1 MIRVREFAE
10 QCNCTPQ
17 NIYQHLKN
25 YATEL
30 EGHTQQGR
38 RGILLDEYACD
49 FLRSVMYPKEISADT
64 EVMEELNRLRQNL
77 LDMGMKNAALASRLA
92 EVEGD
97 RDRALLEAGEHQ
109 KQLLALTA
117 HQEEQEQAL
126 EQARQDAE
134 AAAQRSAE
142 LEEQLRAEK
151 AARAEA
157 EEREQRLKS
166 RNWFERLTR
175 KGE

>member
-1 MIRVREFAE
+1 MIRVREFAD

-25 YATEL
+25 YAAEL

-38 RGILLDEYACD
+38 RGIMLDEYACD
-49 FLRSVMYPKEISADT
+49 FLRSVMYPKEISADN
-64 EVMEELNRLRQNL
+64 EVMEELNRLRAQL
-77 LDMGMKNAALASRLA
+77 LQVGMKNTELSSRLA
-92 EVEGD
+92 EVEGE

-109 KQLLALTA
+109 KQLLALEA

-126 EQARQDAE
+126 DQARQDAE
-134 AAAQRSAE
+134 AAAQRAAE
-142 LEEQLRAEK
+142 LEQQLQAEM

-157 EEREQRLKS
+157 ERREQQLKS

>member
-1 MIRVREFAE
+1 MIRVREFAD

-25 YATEL
+25 YAAEL

-64 EVMEELNRLRQNL
+64 EVMEELNRLRAQL
-77 LDMGMKNAALASRLA
+77 LQVGMKNTELSSRLA
-92 EVEGD
+92 QVEGE
-97 RDRALLEAGEHQ
+97 RDRAMLEAGEHQ
-109 KQLLALTA
+109 KQLLALTE

-126 EQARQDAE
+126 DQARKDAE
-134 AAAQRSAE
+134 AAAQRAAE
-142 LEEQLRAEK
+142 LEQQLQAEM

-157 EEREQRLKS
+157 EGKYDAVKKMKPLKRLF
-166 RNWFERLTR
+166 W

>member
-92 EVEGD
+92 EAEGE
-97 RDRALLEAGEHQ
+97 RDRALLESGEHQ

-117 HQEEQEQAL
+117 HQEEQKEAL
-126 EQARQDAE
+126 DQARQEAE
-134 AAAQRSAE
+134 AAARKVAE
-142 LEEQLRAEK
+142 LEQQLQAEM

-157 EEREQRLKS
+157 EQREHQLKG
-166 RNWFERLTR
+166 RNWWERLTR